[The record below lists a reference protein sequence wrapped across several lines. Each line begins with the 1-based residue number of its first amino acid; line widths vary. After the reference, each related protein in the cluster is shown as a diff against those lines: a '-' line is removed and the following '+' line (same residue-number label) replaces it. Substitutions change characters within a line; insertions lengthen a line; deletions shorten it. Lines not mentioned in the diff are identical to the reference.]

1 MFTTKRLKTVFSF
14 IALFLVVAAPASA
27 NERDRELPVMT
38 YNMYLGTDF
47 AEVFGAQ
54 TFDEVVAEVAEA
66 YGDVQAGDPAARIAA
81 IADQIEAKQ
90 PTLVGLQ
97 EVALWRT
104 GGFMDPAAA
113 TTVSYDFLQLLLDEL
128 GSRGLHYTAA
138 VVQEGFDAELPAAGQ
153 NVFADV
159 RYTDRQVILTRSDLQ
174 VSQLKVEGTQAA
186 IFNNLLTL
194 PLLIGNVTIQR
205 GWTSIDVKMRGKTYR
220 FINAHTEAFHPGV
233 QFAQAMELIG
243 GPADTEKTVIL
254 VGDLNSDAETGGA
267 SYLFMIGAGFTDAWE
282 AVNPTDPGYTWPLF
296 LTSPLIYTTPNE
308 RLDLVLTRGAITTQS
323 AEVVGEDP
331 VTDVTTSGLRPSDH
345 AGVSALLV
353 LEP

>member
-1 MFTTKRLKTVFSF
+1 MLLKTRLTTVFSF
-14 IALFLVVAAPASA
+14 IALFILIASPVGA
-27 NERDRELPVMT
+27 TNRDRELPVMT

-47 AEVFGAQ
+47 SEIFGAQ
-54 TFDEVVAEVAEA
+54 TFEQVVAEVAEA
-66 YGDVQAGDPAARIAA
+66 YGDVQDGDPADRISA

-104 GGFMDPAAA
+104 GEFMHPASA
-113 TTVSYDFLQLLLDEL
+113 TTVTYDFLQLLLDEL
-128 GSRGLHYTAA
+128 ASRGLDYTAA

-159 RYTDRQVILTRSDLQ
+159 RFTDRQVILARSDLA
-174 VSQLKVEGTQAA
+174 VSQLKVEGSQSG
-186 IFNNLLTL
+186 IFENLLTL
-194 PLLIGNVTIQR
+194 PLLIGEITIQR

-233 QFAQAMELIG
+233 QFAQTTEVIA
-243 GPADTEKTVIL
+243 GPANTERAVIL
-254 VGDLNSDAETGGA
+254 VGDFNSDAETGGA
-267 SYLFMIGAGFTDAWE
+267 SYLFMLGEGFSDAWT
-282 AVNPTDPGYTWPLF
+282 ASGQTGPGYTWPLF
-296 LTSPLIYTTPNE
+296 LVSPSIFTMPTE
-308 RLDLVLTRGAITTQS
+308 RLDLILTRGEITTQS

-331 VTDVTTSGLRPSDH
+331 VADVTTSGLRPSDH
-345 AGVSALLV
+345 AGVAATLV